1 MADRHISS
9 LASRHPNLR
18 VALQQFGCWSLK
30 LRTALVVPLLL
41 QIMGTVSLVGWL
53 SFRSGERSI
62 STLAAQLH
70 VEVAERTRERIRTYI
85 EVPQLVN
92 RVNVNAITL
101 GLLNF
106 DQIGAAQNYFW
117 QQVQTYPSIGYVGF
131 ANTDA
136 QSLRVGW
143 VNRLDISEQPQVA
156 EQLTPGGGSL
166 EFYNLDVNGQ
176 RSDRVRTVPNYD
188 VRDRPFYQV
197 GDVAKRPTWSEV
209 YSNYS
214 YPKLLQMNATSPYY
228 DESGQLQGIL
238 TCQIGLNQIGEF
250 LQTLR
255 SLRSGQI
262 YILERNAHLV
272 ASSIR
277 DQPLMQSG
285 RGSSVRLKATD
296 ETNDPLLRSSAN
308 FLIDHF
314 GDLRHITDPTQINFE
329 ADGKTNFL
337 YVSPFQDEYGLD
349 WLIVIVVPK
358 ADFMAAIQTNTR
370 NTALLCLAAL
380 LLAMGSC
387 WVFSRWITEP
397 VLRVVHASEAM
408 ASGQLEQSI
417 PPSRLIEVNS
427 LANSFT
433 WMSAALKRS
442 FDELED
448 RVEQRTAELNTEKER
463 SDMLLRN
470 VLPATIVDRLTQE
483 QGPGKDKYFAEY
495 FDEATVLFA
504 DLVGF
509 TPLAAKLRATELVRL
524 LDRIFSEFDR
534 YTDEYGLEKI
544 KTIGDAYMVASG
556 IPAPNANRVDAI
568 ADMALAMQAYMQGL
582 GTIHG
587 QALQV
592 RIGINSGPAIAGVIG
607 TKKFIYDVW
616 GDAVNLA
623 SRLESHGLPGR
634 IQVSHTVYQHLKA
647 HYRLE
652 KRGNIEVKGRGI
664 TTTYWLIG
672 KLDT

>member
-1 MADRHISS
+1 
-9 LASRHPNLR
+9 
-18 VALQQFGCWSLK
+18 VAIGRFGYWNFK

-41 QIMGTVSLVGWL
+41 QIVGTVSLVGWL
-53 SFRSGERSI
+53 SFRSGERSV
-62 STLAAQLH
+62 SNLAARLH

-92 RVNVNAITL
+92 RVNVNAIKL
-101 GLLNF
+101 GLLDF

-117 QQVQTYPSIGYVGF
+117 QQAQTYTSIGYVGF
-131 ANTDA
+131 ANTEA

-143 VNRLDISEQPQVA
+143 VNRLDPSDQPQIA
-156 EQLTPGGGSL
+156 EQLTPGGGGL

-176 RSDRVRTVPNYD
+176 RGDRVRTVPNYD
-188 VRDRPFYQV
+188 VRQRPFYQV
-197 GDVAKRPTWSEV
+197 GDIAKQPTWSAV

-255 SLRSGQI
+255 SLQSGQI
-262 YILERNAHLV
+262 YILERDGYLV

-277 DQPLMQSG
+277 YQPLLYSG
-285 RGSSVRLKATD
+285 QESQVRLKATD
-296 ETNDPLLRSSAN
+296 EKNDPLLRSSAT
-308 FLIDHF
+308 FLLDRF
-314 GDLRHITDPTQINFE
+314 ADFSHIVDPIQLDFK
-329 ADGKTNFL
+329 ADGQQNFL
-337 YVSPFQDEYGLD
+337 YVSPFQDDYGLD

-358 ADFMAAIQTNTR
+358 ADFMAEIQTNTR
-370 NTALLCLAAL
+370 NTALLCLVAL
-380 LLAMGSC
+380 LLAMSSC
-387 WVFSRWITEP
+387 WMFSRWITDP
-397 VLRVVHASEAM
+397 VLRVVSASQAM
-408 ASGQLEQSI
+408 AGGQLEQSI
-417 PPSRLIEVNS
+417 PPSRLIEVNTLS
-427 LANSFT
+427 NSFN
-433 WMSAALKRS
+433 WMSTALKRS

-463 SDMLLRN
+463 SNMLLRN

-483 QGPGKDKYFAEY
+483 QDQGNDKYFAEY

-509 TPLAAKLRATELVRL
+509 TPLAAKLEAIELVSL

-534 YTDEYGLEKI
+534 FTEEYGLEKI

-568 ADMALAMQAYMQGL
+568 ADMALAMQAYMDEFEA
-582 GTIHG
+582 IRG
-587 QALQV
+587 QPLQV
-592 RIGINSGPAIAGVIG
+592 RIGMNSGPAIAGVIG
-607 TKKFIYDVW
+607 TKKFIYDIW

-623 SRLESHGLPGR
+623 SRLESHGIPGR
-634 IQVSHTVYQHLKA
+634 IQVSQSVYNRLKA
-647 HYRLE
+647 SYQLE

-672 KLDT
+672 KLDSAPSTKVE

>member
-18 VALQQFGCWSLK
+18 EALRQFAHWNLK

-41 QIMGTVSLVGWL
+41 QIMGTVALVGWL
-53 SFRSGERSI
+53 SFRSGERSV
-62 STLAAQLH
+62 SNLAMRLH

-92 RVNVNAITL
+92 RVNVNAIKL
-101 GLLNF
+101 GLLDF
-106 DQIGAAQNYFW
+106 SQIGAAQNYFW
-117 QQVQTYPSIGYVGF
+117 QQVQTYPAIGYVGF

-143 VNRLDISEQPQVA
+143 VNRLDVNEQPQVA
-156 EQLTPGGGSL
+156 EQLTPGGGNL
-166 EFYNLDVNGQ
+166 EFYNLDTNGT
-176 RSDRVRTVPNYD
+176 RSARVRTVSNYD
-188 VRDRPFYQV
+188 VRQRPFYQV

-228 DESGQLQGIL
+228 DESGQFQGIL

-262 YILERNAHLV
+262 YILERNGYLV
-272 ASSIR
+272 ASSMR
-277 DQPLMQSG
+277 DQPLIQSG
-285 RGSSVRLKATD
+285 RGSYVRLKAS
-296 ETNDPLLRSSAN
+296 EERYDPLLRSSAN
-308 FLIDHF
+308 FLLDRF
-314 GDLRHITDPTQINFE
+314 QDLHHITEPLQINFE
-329 ADGKTNFL
+329 ADGQSNFL
-337 YVSPFQDEYGLD
+337 YVSPFQDDYGLD

-358 ADFMAAIQTNTR
+358 ADFMAEIHTNTR

-380 LLAMGSC
+380 ILAMLSC
-387 WVFSRWITEP
+387 WIFSRWITDP

-433 WMSAALKRS
+433 WMSTALKRS
-442 FDELED
+442 FDELEE
-448 RVEQRTAELNTEKER
+448 RVEQRTAELNREKER

-483 QGPGKDKYFAEY
+483 QDHDKDKYFAEY
-495 FDEATVLFA
+495 FEEATVLFA

-509 TPLAAKLRATELVRL
+509 TPLAAQLEAIELVSL
-524 LDRIFSEFDR
+524 LDRIFSEFDHF
-534 YTDEYGLEKI
+534 TDEYGLEKI

-556 IPAPNANRVDAI
+556 IPAPNANRMEAI
-568 ADMALAMQAYMQGL
+568 ADMALAMQTYMQGL
-582 GTIHG
+582 GAIHG
-587 QALQV
+587 HDLQV

-607 TKKFIYDVW
+607 TKKFIYDIW

-623 SRLESHGLPGR
+623 SRLESHGIPGR
-634 IQVSHTVYQHLKA
+634 IQVSQGVYNQLKVN
-647 HYRLE
+647 YRLE
-652 KRGNIEVKGRGI
+652 KRGNIEVKGRGV
-664 TTTYWLIG
+664 TTTYWLLG
-672 KLDT
+672 KRDV